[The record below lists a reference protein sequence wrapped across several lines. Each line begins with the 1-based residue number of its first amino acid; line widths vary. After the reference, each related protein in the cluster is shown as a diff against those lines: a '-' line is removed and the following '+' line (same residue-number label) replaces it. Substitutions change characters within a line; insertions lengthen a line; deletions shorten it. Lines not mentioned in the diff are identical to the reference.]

1 MNPLRR
7 GTYKRQ
13 IHKIESRK
21 EVSRCREA
29 EGWEVMVLSGMM
41 SEFRKLTEL
50 THTARPACSGP
61 LSCTF
66 KGSYNGK
73 FCYTC
78 FTVTKNL
85 SP

>member
-1 MNPLRR
+1 
-7 GTYKRQ
+7 
-13 IHKIESRK
+13 
-21 EVSRCREA
+21 
-29 EGWEVMVLSGMM
+29 MVLSGMM

-50 THTARPACSGP
+50 THTAWPACSGP